1 MGKQDIIER
10 ILSDAKAEAEAIGRD
25 AETRAEDIRRAAEE
39 AARKEREK
47 AEREAEAKR
56 RALLEGR
63 RAAARLD
70 AQKIALSGKRRVID
84 VVYGRAEDKLS
95 KLEEHASLAL
105 ISSLLEAYAEK
116 GDEVL
121 LAEGYPFLAGVKKLP
136 VVREK
141 GLRVSD
147 ERARISG
154 GVILKNSVSD
164 RDLSLSSLLAADK
177 EAHQAQLAGMQKKK
191 KK

>member
-116 GDEVL
+116 GDVL

-177 EAHQAQLAGMQKKK
+177 EAHQAQLAGMLFPGKK
-191 KK
+191 